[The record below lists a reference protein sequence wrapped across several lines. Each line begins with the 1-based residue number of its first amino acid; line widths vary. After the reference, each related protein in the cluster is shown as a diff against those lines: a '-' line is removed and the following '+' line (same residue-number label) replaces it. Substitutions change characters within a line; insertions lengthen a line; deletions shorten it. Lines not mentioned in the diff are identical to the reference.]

1 MFDNLQMPIGE
12 AILRSVVGITTVII
26 ILAVIAGL
34 ILLVSKVIRTFEEA
48 ASKKAPVTET
58 PSAPATPAGVPMPAG
73 MNQGELE
80 LVGDCVEVQKTNFA
94 ISLVAIDLITAAVIM
109 AIVSDKSGIPLNR
122 LSFKSIKLMEDE
134 K

>member
-1 MFDNLQMPIGE
+1 MFELKMPLTDALTDALATSFI
-12 AILRSVVGITTVII
+12 GITTVIC
-26 ILAVIAGL
+26 ILAVIACL
-34 ILLVSKVIRTFEEA
+34 IILVSKVIRSIEA
-48 ASKKAPVTET
+48 AAAKKKPVAEAPATV
-58 PSAPATPAGVPMPAG
+58 SAPAGIPMPAG

-80 LVGDCVEVQKTNFA
+80 LINTDEK
-94 ISLVAIDLITAAVIM
+94 TAAVIM

>member
-1 MFDNLQMPIGE
+1 MFELKMPLTDALATSFIG
-12 AILRSVVGITTVII
+12 IITVIC
-26 ILAVIAGL
+26 ILAVIACL
-34 ILLVSKVIRTFEEA
+34 IILVSKVIRSIEA
-48 ASKKAPVTET
+48 AAAKKKPAEAPATV
-58 PSAPATPAGVPMPAG
+58 SAPAGIPMPAG

-80 LVGDCVEVQKTNFA
+80 L
-94 ISLVAIDLITAAVIM
+94 IDTDEKTAAVIM

>member
-1 MFDNLQMPIGE
+1 MFDLKMPLTDALAVSLIGI
-12 AILRSVVGITTVII
+12 ATVIL

-34 ILLVSKVIRTFEEA
+34 IILVSKAIRGIEA
-48 ASKKAPVTET
+48 AATKKKPVVVAET
-58 PSAPATPAGVPMPAG
+58 VPAAEHSGVLMPSG

-80 LVGDCVEVQKTNFA
+80 LIGTDEK
-94 ISLVAIDLITAAVIM
+94 TAAIIM

-122 LSFKSIKLMEDE
+122 LSFKSIKLMED

>member
-1 MFDNLQMPIGE
+1 MLFTSDYSIKMPIGE

-48 ASKKAPVTET
+48 ASKKKPAEATVTAS
-58 PSAPATPAGVPMPAG
+58 SAPAGVPMPAG

-80 LVGDCVEVQKTNFA
+80 L
-94 ISLVAIDLITAAVIM
+94 IDTDEKTAAVIM

>member
-1 MFDNLQMPIGE
+1 MFDLKMPLADALAVSLIG
-12 AILRSVVGITTVII
+12 IVTVIA

-34 ILLVSKVIRTFEEA
+34 ILLVSMVIRIIEKAAANKKPVAAEA
-48 ASKKAPVTET
+48 APAAS
-58 PSAPATPAGVPMPAG
+58 PSGVPMPAG

-80 LVGDCVEVQKTNFA
+80 LVDTDEK
-94 ISLVAIDLITAAVIM
+94 TAAIIM

-122 LSFKSIKLMEDE
+122 LSFKSIKLMED